1 MDSKGRVYHSMMII
15 HSSMKSRLIYIFG
28 GADSWTPDDRESH
41 RIDAIAETSCL
52 KLCKQIIPRNVT

>member
-1 MDSKGRVYHSMMII
+1 MMII